1 MATLSYVIPAA
12 ALGLILWSGIL
23 GAQPLDESGNTRV
36 DLTNITPDTRGDLK
50 WKLSV
55 GSLAIANVLD
65 VSSSWGKCEQNNLL
79 AGQDG
84 RFGAK
89 GVLLKSAIVG
99 GVMSAE
105 WLITRKT
112 PRSRKLFSILNFG
125 SATGIG
131 ALAVRNYGIQAP
143 GETGRCR

>member
-1 MATLSYVIPAA
+1 MATLSYVVPAT
-12 ALGLILWSGIL
+12 ALGLILWAGGL
-23 GAQPLDESGNTRV
+23 GAQPLAESSSTKV
-36 DLTNITPDTRGDLK
+36 DLTKMTPDTRGDLN
-50 WKLSV
+50 WKLSM

-65 VSSSWGKCEQNNLL
+65 VSSSWGKCEQNSLL

-89 GVLLKSAIVG
+89 GALLKSAIVG

-105 WLITRKT
+105 WLVTRKAH
-112 PRSRKLFSILNFG
+112 RSRKLFSILNFG

-143 GETGRCR
+143 GQTGRCR